1 MSLGRIGGRSDR
13 RPGAPPR
20 ALVERGVVASC
31 DGIAYEG
38 RDCLSQLRYAFPR
51 PRARDGRLVRV
62 ESQRRR
68 ERPCLAP
75 ALALGR
81 LVALREGRKHA
92 GLAGGEEVLHGAVV
106 LRGRAPDVEEP
117 YDPGESGPVKATG
130 EQALERRPVGLARLG
145 VAVAG
150 EVEKVPGVGSGEWY
164 LTVRYGGTVF
174 TVTYHSPLPTPDVE
188 QKYVERSRLPRSGG
202 HLGDALA
209 DQGVQKAR
217 LADVGAADEGEF
229 GERRIERDVGAG
241 ERPDE
246 GGAQH
251 AAPLLRLLSSG
262 GRAR

>member
-68 ERPCLAP
+68 ERPLPAP
-75 ALALGR
+75 ALALR
-81 LVALREGRKHA
+81 KLVALREGRKHA

-117 YDPGESGPVKATG
+117 YDPGESRPVKATG

-150 EVEKVPGVGSGEWY
+150 EVQQIQGEARRE
-164 LTVRYGGTVF
+164 RYAPV
-174 TVTYHSPLPTPDVE
+174 
-188 QKYVERSRLPRSGG
+188 
-202 HLGDALA
+202 
-209 DQGVQKAR
+209 
-217 LADVGAADEGEF
+217 
-229 GERRIERDVGAG
+229 
-241 ERPDE
+241 
-246 GGAQH
+246 H
-251 AAPLLRLLSSG
+251 A
-262 GRAR
+262 